1 MIQGVEIRNYQSL
14 HHIELELDRF
24 TVIVGPSSSG
34 KSAFTRALRMLTS
47 NQRGDAFVTHGE
59 RTAIVTARTEKGTV
73 SLKRGGDNE
82 YTIIPVDAPDR
93 QRSFTKLAGAVPEE
107 VTDFLGILPRDPLNY
122 ASQFDK
128 PYLLDDSAAEVARV
142 LGALTNVNVILE
154 AAREANRQ
162 RSAETSKLKTRQ
174 SDLAHTKTRI
184 QSFVPLKAQLAAQA
198 RAEEALQL
206 AASLQQQVSRLES
219 VLTAWETAS
228 AAFAAAEE
236 AMSVTVPDIETI
248 TEAQAHLE
256 RYQQALGDMREHGS
270 AYKRHLDA
278 LDAIEAE
285 ESELTEQYS
294 LSLQQLAGGIRDHYA
309 LKSQTAAMIP
319 GRSAPIIE
327 VDEAAQLSAD
337 YIVEVLKP

>member
-1 MIQGVEIRNYQSL
+1 MLEHIEVRNYQSL
-14 HHIELELDRF
+14 HHIELSLDRF

-59 RTAIVTARTEKGTV
+59 RTATVTARTEKGVV

-82 YTIIPVDAPDR
+82 YTVIPLNAPDQ
-93 QRSFTKLAGAVPEE
+93 QRSFTKLAGAVPDE

-142 LGALTNVNVILE
+142 LGSLTNVTVILE

-162 RSAETSKLKTRQ
+162 RSAESSKLKTRQ
-174 SDLAHTKTRI
+174 ADLERTKTRI
-184 QSFVPLKAQLAAQA
+184 QQFVPLKNQLAALGRAEEELKAAATLQQQVTRLQNA
-198 RAEEALQL
+198 LDTWQSASEALTAAEEAL
-206 AASLQQQVSRLES
+206 A
-219 VLTAWETAS
+219 
-228 AAFAAAEE
+228 
-236 AMSVTVPDIETI
+236 VTVPDIETI
-248 TEAQAHLE
+248 TDAQAHLA
-256 RYQQALGDMREHGS
+256 RYQQALEAMREHGT
-270 AYKRHLDA
+270 AYKSHLNT
-278 LDAIEAE
+278 LDAIAAE
-285 ESELTEQYS
+285 EHELIEQYS
-294 LSLQQLAGGIRDHYA
+294 QSLKQLAGGIRDHYA
-309 LKSQTAAMIP
+309 LKSQTAGVLP
-319 GRSAPIIE
+319 GRGVPIIE